1 MLPAMSIALSPTSY
15 LVLGCL
21 ATGGPATPY
30 ELKQAVTGGIGYFW
44 SFPHSQLYSE
54 PARLAAAGYVS
65 EEREEG
71 GRRRRVFSITDTG
84 RAALQAWLADATDE
98 LPEIRDIALLKLFF
112 GAQSDP
118 QALVALADV
127 QREAHRRRLET
138 YEALDA
144 AAGADRTRSA
154 AGATLGLGLAFERAA
169 NAFWASIADNPPTD

>member
-1 MLPAMSIALSPTSY
+1 MSIALSPTSY

-21 ATGGPATPY
+21 ATTGPATPY

-65 EEREEG
+65 EQREEG
-71 GRRRRVFSITDTG
+71 GRRRRVFSITDAG
-84 RAALQAWLADATDE
+84 RAALQQWLGDATDE

-112 GAQSDP
+112 GAQATP
-118 QALVALADV
+118 EQLIELANV
-127 QREAHRRRLET
+127 QLAAHRRRLAT
-138 YEALDA
+138 YEELDA
-144 AAGADRTRSA
+144 LAGPDRTNNA

-169 NAFWASIADNPPTD
+169 TAFWASVADHPPTA